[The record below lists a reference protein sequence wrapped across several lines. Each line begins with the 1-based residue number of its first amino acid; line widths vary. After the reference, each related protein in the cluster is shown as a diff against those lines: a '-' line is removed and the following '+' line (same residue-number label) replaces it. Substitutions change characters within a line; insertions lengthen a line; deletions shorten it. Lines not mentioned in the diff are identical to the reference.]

1 MQKRKEKD
9 NFTNVYFAELF
20 CVFLKQ
26 NSYGI
31 QVCKIVFF
39 LEFLHA
45 MLKEMEYN
53 TFLIICYTSLRNKFN
68 MIFGEF

>member
-1 MQKRKEKD
+1 MQNCKEKN
-9 NFTNVYFAELF
+9 NFTNFYFAKLF
-20 CVFLKQ
+20 RVFLKQ

-45 MLKEMEYN
+45 MLKEMDYN
-53 TFLIICYTSLRNKFN
+53 TFLIICYTREINL
-68 MIFGEF
+68 I